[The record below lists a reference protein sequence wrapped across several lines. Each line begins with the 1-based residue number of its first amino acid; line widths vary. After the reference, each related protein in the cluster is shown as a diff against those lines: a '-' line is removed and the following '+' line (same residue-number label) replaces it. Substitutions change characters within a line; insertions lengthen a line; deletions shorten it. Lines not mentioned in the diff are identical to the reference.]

1 MNNSIKLH
9 LACGKDGFRLSMQHI
24 KVTKQ
29 NCVATDSHI
38 LAVIPSELIFN
49 SEFISDIPEEGFL
62 IHAEDYKKM
71 IQFEKATWKTKG
83 EVIKME
89 HKKKRPILIEV
100 VKESDAGKFVN
111 WEAVTPKGLKTESKQ
126 EIRLNAE
133 LLYRL
138 QQCLGS
144 SQVRLTFYEG
154 NKPIEV
160 KPLAHT
166 WGKYGII
173 MPCTSTP

>member
-1 MNNSIKLH
+1 
-9 LACGKDGFRLSMQHI
+9 MQHI
-24 KVTKQ
+24 KVTKV

-38 LAVIPSELIFN
+38 LAVIPTELIFN
-49 SEFISDIPEEGFL
+49 SEFIFDIPEEGFL
-62 IHAEDYKKM
+62 IHAQDYKKM

-89 HKKKRPILIEV
+89 HKRKRPILIEV
-100 VKESDAGKFVN
+100 VKESDAGRFVN
-111 WEAVTPKGLKTESKQ
+111 WEAVIPKTNNVKTESKQ
-126 EIRLNAE
+126 EIKLNAE

-154 NKPIEV
+154 NKPIQIE
-160 KPLAHT
+160 PLKDAR
-166 WGKYGII
+166 GKYGII
-173 MPCTSTP
+173 MPCN